1 MKEISI
7 IGLGGIGSFLVGP
20 ISRFEESLNSPVTI
34 NLIDGDEYE
43 LKNLDRQEFAEI
55 GKNKATTKKE
65 ELRSKFTRVVFND
78 YPVFITEDNVS
89 DFVKENS
96 IVFLCVDN
104 HKTRKIVDMAA
115 EKLQDI
121 ILISGGNELVD
132 GNVQIFIKKGGEKI
146 TPSLSDYHNEINN
159 PEDKLPTELSCEEL
173 MNSEPQLLFTNLGV
187 ATCMTWAY
195 RNALSGNFKF
205 SEIYFDI
212 DLMRVSPKERKPKSI
227 K

>member
-1 MKEISI
+1 MKEVSI
-7 IGLGGIGSFLVGP
+7 IGLGGIGSLLAGV
-20 ISRFEESLNSPVTI
+20 ISRFEGSLNDSTTI

-43 LKNLDRQEFAEI
+43 LKNLDRQEFGEI

-65 ELRSKFTRVVFND
+65 ELQSKFRNIAFMD
-78 YPVFITEDNVS
+78 HPVFVTENNVG

-96 IVFLCVDN
+96 IVLLCVDN

-115 EKLQDI
+115 EKLQNI
-121 ILISGGNELVD
+121 VLISGGNELID
-132 GNVQIFIKKGGEKI
+132 GNVQIFVKKGGEKI
-146 TPSLSDYHNEINN
+146 TPSLSDYHKEIDN

-195 RNALSGNFKF
+195 RNALSDNFKF

-212 DLMRVSPKERKPKSI
+212 DLMKVSSKERKPKSI
-227 K
+227 